1 MKTARIYIKI
11 VFVFFLCGLWHGANT
26 TFIVWGLY
34 NGLFL
39 VLERVWLGNKL
50 DKLPK
55 FITRSYALIVV
66 LIGWV
71 FFRAENLSQAID
83 YLQTMFF
90 ISNTSNSSICNGE
103 FLNYLALIAGCAIA
117 LFKLNS
123 FDSSNAKDCK
133 IHKIPLLTNFVLVI
147 VSITILYFGSQNPF
161 IYFNF

>member
-1 MKTARIYIKI
+1 M
-11 VFVFFLCGLWHGANT
+11 
-26 TFIVWGLY
+26 WGLY

-71 FFRAENLSQAID
+71 FFRAESLSQAVD

-90 ISNTSNSSICNGE
+90 ITNTSNNNICNGE
-103 FLNYLALIAGCAIA
+103 FLNYFALIAGCAIA
-117 LFKLNS
+117 LFKLYI

-147 VSITILYFGSQNPF
+147 FSISILYFGSQNPF